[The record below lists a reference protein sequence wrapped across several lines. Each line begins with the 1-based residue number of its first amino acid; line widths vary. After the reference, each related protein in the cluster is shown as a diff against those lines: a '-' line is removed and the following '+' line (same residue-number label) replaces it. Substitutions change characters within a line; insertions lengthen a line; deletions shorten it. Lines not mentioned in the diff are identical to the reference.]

1 MARYRKKMSKR
12 GSRKS
17 FRKYSGSHKKNRPRS
32 ITRGGFRL

>member
-1 MARYRKKMSKR
+1 MKRRRMTKR

-17 FRKYSGSHKKNRPRS
+17 FRRNAGHHKLNRPRS